1 MIEHKILGK
10 IKINFNRMQEN
21 KLFMKYMLDIK
32 NKQDRK
38 KKLKSKWY
46 ADE

>member
-38 KKLKSKWY
+38 KKLKSK
-46 ADE
+46 

>member
-1 MIEHKILGK
+1 
-10 IKINFNRMQEN
+10 MQEN